1 MIAYEENMELM
12 RVGPG
17 TLMGEL
23 MRRYWMPVAAS
34 AELDD
39 NPIKQMRLMGEDLV
53 LYKDRDG
60 NYGLVDLHCPHR
72 RADLSYGIQDQR
84 GLRCNYHG
92 WLFDHTGACLEQPF
106 EEVAYP
112 DAKFKD
118 RIKIKAYPVEEKAGM
133 LWVYMGPLPAP
144 LVPDYDRFYDKGYKQ
159 VVYTEI
165 PCNWFQC
172 QENSIDPVHVEWL
185 HGRWSKVLGVGRRG
199 PEPQAHIKVGFDE
212 FDHGIIYRRVF
223 EGGTEEE
230 EQWTVGRVCLWPNA
244 LYVGHFEWRVPIDDE
259 NTLSV
264 AWFNVPV
271 PGDEPFE
278 QERIHYW
285 TSPLTDEETGR
296 WIDTHV
302 MNQDFIA
309 WVGQGALAD
318 RTQEHLGG
326 SDQGIIL
333 MRRRMLEEARV
344 VADGGEPKCVY
355 RDPETNQ
362 MLYLPRQGR
371 AREDQ
376 GLPPQFRNPDPMKA
390 PRNVHLARQP
400 QWILDEMDGIW
411 QERLAGVTD
420 YKPAEQTI
428 E

>member
-1 MIAYEENMELM
+1 MISEGENQELM
-12 RVGPG
+12 QVGPG
-17 TLMGEL
+17 SLMGEL
-23 MRRYWMPVAAS
+23 MRRYWMPIAA
-34 AELDD
+34 AEELVD

-53 LYKDRDG
+53 LYRDKEG
-60 NYGLVDLHCPHR
+60 NHGLLDLHCAHR
-72 RADLSYGIQDQR
+72 RADLSYGIQDEH

-92 WLFDHTGACLEQPF
+92 WLYDHTGACLEQPF

-112 DAKFKD
+112 DAKFKE
-118 RIKIKAYPVEEKAGM
+118 RIKIKAYPIEEKAGM
-133 LWVYMGPLPAP
+133 LWAYMGPGEPP

-159 VVYTEI
+159 VVYTTI

-185 HGRWSKVLGVGRRG
+185 HGRWSRVLGVGRRG
-199 PEPQAHIKVGFDE
+199 PEPQAHAKVGFDE
-212 FDHGIIYRRVF
+212 FEHGIIYRRVF

-259 NTLSV
+259 TTLSV

-278 QERIHYW
+278 QERIPYW

-326 SDQGIIL
+326 SDSGIIM

-355 RDPETNQ
+355 RDAETNQ
-362 MLYLPRQGR
+362 KLYLPRQGR
-371 AREDQ
+371 AREEQ
-376 GLPPQFRNPDPMKA
+376 GLPPGFRNPDPSKA

-400 QWILDEMDGIW
+400 QWILDEMDKIW
-411 QERLAGVTD
+411 EERGGSAVSSIGT
-420 YKPAEQTI
+420 AI

>member
-1 MIAYEENMELM
+1 MISEGENQELM
-12 RVGPG
+12 QVGPG
-17 TLMGEL
+17 SLMGEL
-23 MRRYWMPVAAS
+23 MRRYWMPIAAA
-34 AELDD
+34 AELEDT
-39 NPIKQMRLMGEDLV
+39 PIKQMRLMGEDLV
-53 LYKDRDG
+53 LYRDKEG
-60 NYGLVDLHCPHR
+60 NHGLLDLHCAHR
-72 RADLSYGIQDQR
+72 RADLSYGIQDEN

-92 WLFDHTGACLEQPF
+92 WLYDHTGACLEQPF

-112 DAKFKD
+112 DAKFKE
-118 RIKIKAYPVEEKAGM
+118 RIKIKAYPIEEKAGM
-133 LWVYMGPLPAP
+133 LWAYMGPGEPP

-159 VVYTEI
+159 VVYTTI

-185 HGRWSKVLGVGRRG
+185 HGRWSRVLGVGRRG
-199 PEPQAHIKVGFDE
+199 PEPQAHAKVGFDE
-212 FDHGIIYRRVF
+212 FEHGIIYRRVF

-271 PGDEPFE
+271 PGDAPFE
-278 QERIHYW
+278 QERIPYW

-326 SDQGIIL
+326 SDSGIIM

-355 RDPETNQ
+355 RDPENDK

-371 AREDQ
+371 AREEQ
-376 GLPPQFRNPDPMKA
+376 GLPPAFRSPDPNKA

-400 QWILDEMDGIW
+400 QSILDEMDKIW
-411 QERLAGVTD
+411 EERGGSTVSSIGTA
-420 YKPAEQTI
+420 I

>member
-1 MIAYEENMELM
+1 M
-12 RVGPG
+12 RKSP
-17 TLMGEL
+17 T
-23 MRRYWMPVAAS
+23 
-34 AELDD
+34 
-39 NPIKQMRLMGEDLV
+39 
-53 LYKDRDG
+53 
-60 NYGLVDLHCPHR
+60 
-72 RADLSYGIQDQR
+72 
-84 GLRCNYHG
+84 
-92 WLFDHTGACLEQPF
+92 
-106 EEVAYP
+106 P
-112 DAKFKD
+112 DAKFKE
-118 RIKIKAYPVEEKAGM
+118 RIKIKAYPIEEKAGM
-133 LWVYMGPLPAP
+133 LWAYMGPGEPP

-159 VVYTEI
+159 VVYTTI

-185 HGRWSKVLGVGRRG
+185 HGRWSRVLGVGRRG
-199 PEPQAHIKVGFDE
+199 PEPQAHAKVGL
-212 FDHGIIYRRVF
+212 RRVRARHHLPARLR
-223 EGGTEEE
+223 
-230 EQWTVGRVCLWPNA
+230 GRHRRGRAMDRRPGLPVPNA

-271 PGDEPFE
+271 PGDAPFE
-278 QERIHYW
+278 QERIPYW

-326 SDQGIIL
+326 SDSGIIM

-355 RDPETNQ
+355 RDPENDK

-371 AREDQ
+371 AREEQ
-376 GLPPQFRNPDPMKA
+376 GLPPAFRSPDPNKA

-400 QWILDEMDGIW
+400 QSILDEMDNIW
-411 QERLAGVTD
+411 EERGGSTVSSIGTA
-420 YKPAEQTI
+420 I

>member
-1 MIAYEENMELM
+1 MISEGENQELM
-12 RVGPG
+12 QVGPG
-17 TLMGEL
+17 SLMGEL
-23 MRRYWMPVAAS
+23 MRRYWMPIAA
-34 AELDD
+34 AEELVD

-53 LYKDRDG
+53 LYRDKEG
-60 NYGLVDLHCPHR
+60 NHGLLDLHCAHR
-72 RADLSYGIQDQR
+72 RADLSYGIQDEH

-92 WLFDHTGACLEQPF
+92 WLYDHTGACLEQPF

-112 DAKFKD
+112 DAKFKE
-118 RIKIKAYPVEEKAGM
+118 RIKIKAYPIEEKAGM
-133 LWVYMGPLPAP
+133 LWAYMGPGEPP

-159 VVYTEI
+159 VVYTTI

-185 HGRWSKVLGVGRRG
+185 HGRWSRVLGVGRRG
-199 PEPQAHIKVGFDE
+199 PEPQAHAKVGFDE
-212 FDHGIIYRRVF
+212 FEHGIIYRRVF

-259 NTLSV
+259 TTLSV

-278 QERIHYW
+278 QERIPYW
-285 TSPLTDEETGR
+285 TSPLTDEDTGR

-326 SDQGIIL
+326 SDSGIIM

-362 MLYLPRQGR
+362 KLYLPRQGR
-371 AREDQ
+371 AREEQ
-376 GLPPQFRNPDPMKA
+376 GLPPGFRNPDPSKA

-400 QWILDEMDGIW
+400 QWILDEMDKIW
-411 QERLAGVTD
+411 EERGGSAVSSIGT
-420 YKPAEQTI
+420 AI